1 MKIKFFTTG
10 GTIDKVYFDAKSEF
24 QVGPPQ
30 VLEVLKEANVT
41 FEFDIESILRKDSLD
56 LTDED
61 RQLVRRRVEAESCAR
76 IVVTH
81 GTDTMVE
88 TGRVLAGIANKT
100 IVLTGSMQPAR
111 FRSTDAVFN
120 IGSAIGAVQC
130 LPPGVYIAMN
140 GRIFDPQNTR
150 KNRDRNCFEALDTIT
165 GFAGEPREPK
175 RSSGPAWP
183 AET

>member
-1 MKIKFFTTG
+1 MKLKFLTTG

-30 VLEVLKEANVT
+30 VLEVIKEANVT
-41 FEFDIESILRKDSLD
+41 FEFEIESILQKDSLD
-56 LTDED
+56 MTDAD
-61 RQLVRRRVEAESCAR
+61 RQLVRRRVEGDPCDR

-88 TGRVLAGIANKT
+88 TARALTGIPRKT

-120 IGSAIGAVQC
+120 IGTAIGAVQS
-130 LPPGVYIAMN
+130 LPPGVFIVMN
-140 GRIFDPQNTR
+140 GRIFDPLRTR
-150 KNRDRNCFEALDTIT
+150 KNREKNCFEE
-165 GFAGEPREPK
+165 AGR
-175 RSSGPAWP
+175 
-183 AET
+183 